1 MGAALLSALQNSVG
15 GGKATLKDRGDVV
28 LAGTRRVFV
37 HVARKENFPTSV
49 PYVAGIFERERKK
62 GQDTEVEKARRRKRT
77 SNTSTD
83 REKKGEGASERERSR
98 EREREKRKERGV
110 IRVGEKK
117 KRLMIQKTG
126 SQWSSLFRI
135 FLELRAPFSQS

>member
-49 PYVAGIFERERKK
+49 PYVVGTFERER
-62 GQDTEVEKARRRKRT
+62 EKEGARHGSRESEEKEEDVKYF
-77 SNTSTD
+77 D
-83 REKKGEGASERERSR
+83 REKKEEGASERERSR
-98 EREREKRKERGV
+98 EREREKRKERGD
-110 IRVGEKK
+110 
-117 KRLMIQKTG
+117 
-126 SQWSSLFRI
+126 
-135 FLELRAPFSQS
+135 

>member
-49 PYVAGIFERERKK
+49 PYVVGTFERERERKK

-77 SNTSTD
+77 SNTSTERKRKRELA
-83 REKKGEGASERERSR
+83 REKDP
-98 EREREKRKERGV
+98 EREKERKGKRGV
-110 IRVGEKK
+110 IRVGGKK